1 MGGWVYVKTK
11 KKGAGSPGHWPEAK
25 KVELVTTYLAT
36 GSFRLACSMCQIP
49 LATANQWKRTEWF
62 KELVATI
69 QSEESGQLD
78 AKLSKVVDKSLSV
91 VMDRLEG
98 GDYILDSKTGT
109 IKRVPVKMRDA
120 KTVMTDLFDKR
131 QLLRKQP
138 TKITE
143 SQTVDKRLEM
153 LAERFEKFVG
163 SGKTQ
168 RELPNTMD
176 AEQYEIIEENQNSLH
191 EERPPR
197 L

>member
-1 MGGWVYVKTK
+1 
-11 KKGAGSPGHWPEAK
+11 
-25 KVELVTTYLAT
+25 
-36 GSFRLACSMCQIP
+36 
-49 LATANQWKRTEWF
+49 
-62 KELVATI
+62 
-69 QSEESGQLD
+69 
-78 AKLSKVVDKSLSV
+78 
-91 VMDRLEG
+91 MDRLEG

-176 AEQYEIIEENQNSLH
+176 AEQYEVIEENAIHDQ
-191 EERPPR
+191 RKA
-197 L
+197 